1 MATVYLKK
9 VSSWSSSEW
18 SNASVSYVV
27 GQRVRFQTSV
37 QVTTP
42 SYVASPTTFN
52 QWKTYVCLVDHT
64 STATTP
70 ENDATNWI
78 EAGNSREYPY
88 FCLDGSLT
96 SGSSGTQGEVW
107 LSATNYTYTTP
118 GYEGM
123 LWYHTRE
130 GLADNEAGKIVLMGD
145 VFSHHSSITQLA
157 FNRLIIESDPAQKEK
172 ASIAFVSSLPGIGRD
187 TSGGVVL
194 CRSEFKNINL
204 YFLGTRSSYLFP
216 RGDQSANN
224 GAAFYLEN
232 CKFSDKGS
240 EVGLPNPP
248 ITSFTF
254 SINYNIYL
262 SAKNTIFDFGYMYLS
277 HNVYY
282 TNSGHHYPA
291 HASGSTTALSSSLE
305 NCTFNF
311 VSASDQYFKS
321 LTVMF
326 YNMEGGL
333 VKNCIVYVENT
344 AQTGA
349 IPWMTGTGASSESNF
364 AFVKNF
370 TGGASSGFSAASGL
384 TVANPLFINAAKGD
398 VRLRP
403 ASPCIGGSG
412 ILTKQAEMEAKYP
425 TGVWYD
431 SGAAAGGT
439 GTWAAPFNDV
449 GPAIESFTGDEAVIL
464 IKEGTHAFPKG
475 TYNSS
480 AGSPQSTAN
489 DLIRAYSLGIKLIGM
504 GPKSILAT
512 TNLFEWPAWYSWASG
527 GLSQATFPNISSTT
541 FYFKDL
547 HVSQDVSCGRGAF
560 DTPNF
565 DLENVTA
572 RPTTACLAIT
582 APVFGIH
589 GGDHPGNT
597 MKMRG
602 CTFIG
607 TPYKTS
613 QPYSAI
619 YFGGGTYDFKD
630 CSFID
635 DNQFNNTSPDPYIS
649 SQFMYMVPKI
659 NSVMENCVFYAST
672 PGYTNQGFVPT
683 GPSFLTLKNCCLF
696 YTEAD
701 WTTSFAASLTAKVN
715 CMVTDPHLLR
725 VKFPVTDP
733 RLRPNSPLIG
743 GLPQYPSGTNIWY
756 VNFAS
761 GNDSNDGKSPI
772 TAMAT
777 LSAAHTASA
786 NDDTI
791 YIVDEQVTLS
801 ADLTFEGGRIYR
813 SLTHCSFD
821 GGNSYHVEM
830 NNTAGVKTELIKF
843 KFLNLNHA
851 NYLVQIIGSDSS
863 TITQIKSCEIRGT
876 LTARGRAIGYANGA
890 IGTCIK
896 DTAIFCTF
904 LHLSIVGGESQ
915 GFHELTNCEMS
926 GCTLVVAPN
935 SNASSTHIYIGGVG
949 GCGSHSHTPPY
960 GRQIVK
966 NCVVYGNNRMRYGA
980 ASYSLNDGGGAALG
994 FLSNCGTTPTN
1005 ANFIVYNTALYGIL
1019 NADNG
1024 KWPEYNGVTNNYWG
1038 GAKADLGISDSLAA
1052 QLFYDDP
1059 ALINPNQGEM
1069 RLRPDSNLIGKGI

>member
-9 VSSWSSSEW
+9 VSGWSSSEW

-52 QWKTYVCLVDHT
+52 QWKTYVCLVGHT

-70 ENDATNWI
+70 ENDVTNWI

-88 FCLDGSLT
+88 FCLDGDLT
-96 SGSSGTQGEVW
+96 SGGSGAQGEVW
-107 LSATNYTYTTP
+107 LSSTDASGDYAYATT

-145 VFSHHSSITQLA
+145 VFGHDSSITQLA
-157 FNRLIIESDPAQKEK
+157 FNRLIIEPDPAQKGK

-187 TSGGVVL
+187 TSGGVVR

-216 RGDQSANN
+216 RGDQSAAN

-240 EVGLPNPP
+240 EVGLSNPP
-248 ITSFTF
+248 ITSFTYG
-254 SINYNIYL
+254 INYNIYL
-262 SAKNTIFDFGYMYLS
+262 SAKDTVFDFGYMYLS

-321 LTVMF
+321 LSTIF
-326 YNMEGGL
+326 YNMKYGL
-333 VKNCIVYVENT
+333 VKKCIMYIENT

-349 IPWMTGTGASSESNF
+349 IPWLTGTAASSESNF

-384 TVANPLFINAAKGD
+384 TVADPLLVNAVKGD

-412 ILTKQAEMEAKYP
+412 ISTKQAEMEAKYP

-449 GPAIESFTGDEAVIL
+449 GPAIESFAGDEAVIL
-464 IKEGTHAFPKG
+464 IKEGTHAIPVG
-475 TYNSS
+475 SYNSG
-480 AGSPQSTAN
+480 ATSPQSKDN
-489 DLIRAYSLGIKLIGM
+489 DLIKVWSLGIKLIGM
-504 GPKSILAT
+504 GPKTILDTQNYA
-512 TNLFEWPAWYSWASG
+512 NWPAWYSGWSPV
-527 GLSQATFPNISSTT
+527 FPNLAATP

-547 HVSQDVSCGRGAF
+547 HIALNNPSGYNRGCF
-560 DTPNF
+560 GPPRL
-565 DLENVTA
+565 DLENITIAVTDA
-572 RPTTACLAIT
+572 CGAVYSAPFPGPNSQHTASGVGST
-582 APVFGIH
+582 
-589 GGDHPGNT
+589 
-597 MKMRG
+597 KMRS
-602 CTFIG
+602 CTVIL
-607 TPYKTS
+607 TPLTS
-613 QPYSAI
+613 GVVPKVSI
-619 YFGGGTYDFKD
+619 FFSGLGVLDIKD

-635 DNQFNNTSPDPYIS
+635 PYQFKANAAGAQGLNLSTVFQETNPLPG
-649 SQFMYMVPKI
+649 
-659 NSVMENCVFYAST
+659 SVIENCIFYGST
-672 PGYTNQGFVPT
+672 ALNPTTPSAAVYSNGPGLDSSN
-683 GPSFLTLKNCCLF
+683 LTLKNCCIF
-696 YTEAD
+696 YTNAD
-701 WTTSFAASLTAKVN
+701 WTSAVASLMSTTIN
-715 CMVTDPHLLR
+715 CAVTDPEF
-725 VKFPVTDP
+725 VKVTSTDTDP
-733 RLRPNSPLIG
+733 RLRPNSSLVG
-743 GLPQYPSGTNIWY
+743 GVPQYPSGTNIWY
-756 VNFAS
+756 VNLAS

-772 TAMAT
+772 TAKAT

-876 LTARGRAIGYANGA
+876 LTARGTAIGYADGA

-904 LHLSIVGGESQ
+904 LHLSDAGSNSQ
-915 GFHELTNCEMS
+915 GFHSLTNCEMS

-935 SNASSTHIYIGGVG
+935 SNALSTHIYIGGVG
-949 GCGSHSHTPPY
+949 GCGGWSHTPPS

-966 NCVVYGNNRMRYGA
+966 NCIVYGNNRMRYGG
-980 ASYSLNDGGGAALG
+980 ASYAPSDGGGSALG
-994 FLSNCGTTPTN
+994 FLSNCGATTYT

-1019 NADNG
+1019 NHLT
-1024 KWPEYNGVTNNYWG
+1024 KY
-1038 GAKADLGISDSLAA
+1038 
-1052 QLFYDDP
+1052 Q
-1059 ALINPNQGEM
+1059 
-1069 RLRPDSNLIGKGI
+1069 